1 MGALYAYFVLMGVDT
16 IKKNKKKISDLLE
29 LLVLLYRSS
38 DLDFSGL
45 FGLRWV
51 LTHSGF
57 SAQEFMT
64 TLQATFIKTGSSTH
78 CCSLQMGKPM

>member
-45 FGLRWV
+45 FGLR
-51 LTHSGF
+51 
-57 SAQEFMT
+57 
-64 TLQATFIKTGSSTH
+64 
-78 CCSLQMGKPM
+78 